1 MSNYKGPKIAGDQYQ
16 DSDTGESRLAGEQY
30 WQDRV
35 HESPPDGPTGMPRD
49 KDEAPT
55 GMAESPPPPVPLP
68 RPRPRKPSN
77 VGEPPRMYF
86 KAPPKG

>member
-30 WQDRV
+30 WKDRV

-49 KDEAPT
+49 KDEPT
-55 GMAESPPPPVPLP
+55 NVAESPAPPVPLP
-68 RPRPRKPSN
+68 RPRPRTNAQPGK
-77 VGEPPRMYF
+77 MYF
-86 KAPPKG
+86 KAPPKQ